1 MEIVEYLDARIAQAL
16 FVAQAGLAELQQFG
30 LFVRTLLV
38 ADRDR
43 EFGEREMI
51 DRVEPLPAD
60 RSQRNHFVDREEGEH
75 LDEPFDRQFWLLG
88 SIHVSRKT
96 SEDRLESQ
104 DSLDARSQKE
114 PERTITNR
122 SAR

>member
-75 LDEPFDRQFWLLG
+75 LDDPFDRQF
-88 SIHVSRKT
+88 
-96 SEDRLESQ
+96 
-104 DSLDARSQKE
+104 
-114 PERTITNR
+114 
-122 SAR
+122 